1 MIKTRQIKRLIQVAR
16 SQIGKPYRFG
26 SDINWANQEEVKN
39 PPSFD
44 CSSFIQWCFAQI
56 GLDIFKESRSAIL
69 QASIPGKRI
78 FKIDD
83 LQAGDLIF
91 FDGERGYYRRDLFSG
106 EKVDIGHVA
115 IYVGQGKI
123 IHADGSNGRMVVEEP
138 LKKVCKRPNR
148 KITYI
153 KRYI

>member
-1 MIKTRQIKRLIQVAR
+1 MTTKRLISIAR
-16 SQIGKPYRFG
+16 SQIGKPYKFG

-44 CSSFIQWCFAQI
+44 CSSFVQWCFAQV
-56 GLDIFKESRSAIL
+56 GLNIFKESRSAIL

-78 FKIDD
+78 LVFEIKN
-83 LQAGDLIF
+83 LQPGDLIF
-91 FDGERGYYRRDLFSG
+91 FDGERGYYRRDLFLG
-106 EKVDIGHVA
+106 EKIDIGHVA

-138 LKKVCKRPNR
+138 LKEVCKRPNR
-148 KITYI
+148 RITYI
-153 KRYI
+153 KRYIY